1 MSQTLDTFLEQK
13 QRALTLLD
21 ELAAFL
27 EQGQAL
33 GVALPAALASKLA
46 QARQDLSQERLRIVL
61 IGGFSEGKTAL
72 AAAWLERLD
81 TETMRISHS
90 ESSDAVQ
97 RYDIGEQLEL
107 VDTPGLFG
115 FKEQFNPDT
124 LALEKYRD
132 ITRQYVSAAHLVLY
146 VMNATNPVKH
156 SHAEEL
162 QWLFRT
168 LNLLP
173 RTVFVLGRF
182 DEVADIEDEA
192 DYEEKLAIKQE
203 SVTARLDAILALT
216 EQERASLSI
225 TAVAANPFGLGT
237 AHWLQHLEQFR
248 RLSHIDTLQT
258 ATQQRIEHS
267 GGPLA
272 LALAMRHSIIADL
285 LAQQL
290 PQAREGAASLLA
302 ECRQLDAMRR
312 AQQAEIFQV
321 QHKIAQARV
330 RLSGKI
336 VRYIEEL
343 ILQAQGTSPDTF
355 ADFYHREIGS
365 EATLV
370 RQRIKEYFVEE
381 VSNITEDLNRI
392 QISLES
398 GISHFNSMAATLGK
412 QGLHYLAGS
421 NLINTQHI
429 LAARDGLSSIAKTM
443 GMDIGKY
450 LVFKS
455 FGAVNL
461 AKGIN
466 GMLSIL
472 GLALE
477 VWDTWQQEQ
486 RKRMFQAA
494 IEKLCAQLSE
504 ESRLLVAS
512 IESEEFETH
521 FFPSLAPLQAQL
533 QDISREL
540 DRLQQRLARFE
551 AWRERGEAIRAA
563 RPLRQDTNASLVS
576 ATAETRARI
585 ETPEPADE
593 MPEAA
598 ETAQTTEILPETN
611 ARPEASALSAAQ
623 DGVAPPKTA
632 TPEPQRKRFWQ
643 RWFS

>member
-1 MSQTLDTFLEQK
+1 MSQTLRTFLEQK
-13 QRALTLLD
+13 QQALSLLD
-21 ELAAFL
+21 ELATFL
-27 EQGQAL
+27 EQGQML
-33 GVALPAALASKLA
+33 GVPLPAALARKLA
-46 QARQDLSQERLRIVL
+46 QARQDLSQEKLRIVL

-81 TETMRISHS
+81 TRTMSISQS
-90 ESSDAVQ
+90 ESSNAIQ
-97 RYDIGEQLEL
+97 HYDIGEQLEL

-124 LALEKYRD
+124 QTLEKYRD
-132 ITRQYVSAAHLVLY
+132 ITRQYASAAHLVLY
-146 VMNATNPVKH
+146 VMNAANPVKQ

-192 DYEEKLAIKQE
+192 DYQEKLAIKQH
-203 SVTARLDAILALT
+203 SVSARLDAILQLT

-225 TAVAANPFGLGT
+225 TAVSANPFGLGT
-237 AHWLQHLEQFR
+237 AHWLEHLEPFR
-248 RLSHIDTLQT
+248 RLSHIDALQT
-258 ATQQRIEHS
+258 ATQQRIADH

-272 LALAMRHSIIADL
+272 LAIAMRHSIIAEL
-285 LAQQL
+285 LAHQL
-290 PQAREGAASLLA
+290 PQARQNAAELLA
-302 ECRQLDAMRR
+302 ESRQLDAMRL
-312 AQQAEIFQV
+312 AQLAEIHQV

-343 ILQAQGTSPDTF
+343 ILQAKGTDPDTF

-365 EATLV
+365 EAALV

-381 VSNITEDLNRI
+381 VSSITEDLNRI
-392 QISLES
+392 QISLEA
-398 GISHFNSMAATLGK
+398 GIAHFNHTAATLGK
-412 QGLHYLAGS
+412 HGLHYLASS

-429 LAARDGLSSIAKTM
+429 LAARDGLNTIAKTM

-494 IEKLCAQLSE
+494 VEKLCAQLTE
-504 ESRLLVAS
+504 ESRQLVAD
-512 IESEEFETH
+512 IESPSFETR
-521 FFPSLAPLQAQL
+521 FFPSLAPLEAQL
-533 QDISREL
+533 LDISEEL
-540 DRLQQRLARFE
+540 DALRQRLTRFE
-551 AWRERGEAIRAA
+551 AWREQGEAIQHAQHTLTPGSPHA
-563 RPLRQDTNASLVS
+563 RPDAAMAAL
-576 ATAETRARI
+576 
-585 ETPEPADE
+585 PA
-593 MPEAA
+593 PLPAA
-598 ETAQTTEILPETN
+598 EPSLISQPPAGTPPSGKPPANPPP
-611 ARPEASALSAAQ
+611 APSRPTDSK
-623 DGVAPPKTA
+623 PPK
-632 TPEPQRKRFWQ
+632 KKFWQ